1 MVYSLVKSRKQDT
14 PIKNTFFRLGTRTV
28 LVADLKDEVVAGM
41 DDMSSEG
48 LLLDPLRRV
57 FLS

>member
-14 PIKNTFFRLGTRTV
+14 PIKNIFFRLVSRTV